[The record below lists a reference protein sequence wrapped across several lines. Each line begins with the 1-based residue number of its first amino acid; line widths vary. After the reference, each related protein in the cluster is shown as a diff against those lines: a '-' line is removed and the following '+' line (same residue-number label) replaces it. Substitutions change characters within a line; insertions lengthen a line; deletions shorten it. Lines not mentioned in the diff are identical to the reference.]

1 MEIDVLTL
9 FPRIFEGPLEESILK
24 RAQQKG
30 IFSVRVHNL
39 RDFTHDKHRVV
50 DDKPYGGGPGMLMK
64 PEPIFEA
71 VEKFRRTESRVVL
84 MTPQGSPLMQARAQE
99 FSGAAHLIIIC
110 GHYEGV
116 DERVRAALVNDEVS
130 IGDYVLTNGALA
142 AAVFVDAVVRLLP
155 GALGN
160 PDSSR
165 FESFG
170 AEDTGAHADADD
182 GVPRSTYGAG
192 GLLDYPHYTRP
203 AEFMGMA
210 VPEALAGGNH
220 EEVRRWRRRMALKK
234 TLENRPDL
242 LEKIEISDE
251 DREILAELGWRQR

>member
-30 IFSVRVHNL
+30 LVGVRVHNL

-50 DDKPYGGGPGMLMK
+50 DDRPYGGGPGMLMK

-71 VEKFRRTESRVVL
+71 VERFRREGSRVVL
-84 MTPQGSPLMQARAQE
+84 MTPQGSLLTQAQAQE
-99 FSGAAHLIIIC
+99 FSQAGHLVIIC

-116 DERVRAALVNDEVS
+116 DERVRAALVTDEVS

-155 GALGN
+155 GVLGDEN
-160 PDSSR
+160 SASDDSFAS
-165 FESFG
+165 
-170 AEDTGAHADADD
+170 
-182 GVPRSTYGAG
+182 
-192 GLLDYPHYTRP
+192 GLLEGPQYTRP
-203 AEFMGMA
+203 PEFRGLT
-210 VPEALAGGNH
+210 VPEVLLSGNH
-220 EEVRRWRRRMALKK
+220 EAIAKWRADWARQRTK
-234 TLENRPDL
+234 ERRPDL
-242 LEKIEISDE
+242 WKQE
-251 DREILAELGWRQR
+251 

>member
-30 IFSVRVHNL
+30 LVGVRVHNL

-50 DDKPYGGGPGMLMK
+50 DDRPYGGGPGMLMK

-71 VEKFRRTESRVVL
+71 VEKFRRTGSRVVL
-84 MTPQGSPLMQARAQE
+84 MSPQGLSLTQARAQE
-99 FSGAAHLIIIC
+99 FSRMEHLVIIC

-116 DERVRAALVNDEVS
+116 DERVRAALVTDEVS

-155 GALGN
+155 GVLGDEN
-160 PDSSR
+160 SAGDDSFAS
-165 FESFG
+165 
-170 AEDTGAHADADD
+170 
-182 GVPRSTYGAG
+182 
-192 GLLDYPHYTRP
+192 GLLEGPQYTRP
-203 AEFMGMA
+203 PEFRGLT
-210 VPEALAGGNH
+210 VPEVLLSGNH
-220 EEVRRWRRRMALKK
+220 EAIAQWRAEWARQRTKDR
-234 TLENRPDL
+234 RPDL
-242 LEKIEISDE
+242 L
-251 DREILAELGWRQR
+251 R

>member
-30 IFSVRVHNL
+30 LVGVRVHNL

-71 VEKFRRTESRVVL
+71 VEKFRRTDSRVVL
-84 MTPQGSPLMQARAQE
+84 MTPQGLPLTQARAQE
-99 FSGAAHLIIIC
+99 FSRMAHLIIIC

-116 DERVRAALVNDEVS
+116 DERVRAALVSDEVS

-155 GALGN
+155 GVLGDEN
-160 PDSSR
+160 SAGDDS
-165 FESFG
+165 FT
-170 AEDTGAHADADD
+170 D
-182 GVPRSTYGAG
+182 
-192 GLLDYPHYTRP
+192 GLLEGPQYTRP
-203 AEFMGMA
+203 PEFRGLT
-210 VPEALAGGNH
+210 VPEVLLSGDH
-220 EEVRRWRRRMALKK
+220 EAIAKWRADWARQRTK
-234 TLENRPDL
+234 ERRPDL
-242 LEKIEISDE
+242 LKE
-251 DREILAELGWRQR
+251 D

>member
-30 IFSVRVHNL
+30 LVGVRVHNL

-71 VEKFRRTESRVVL
+71 VEKFRRSDSRVVL
-84 MTPQGSPLMQARAQE
+84 MTPQGSPLMQARAQK
-99 FSGAAHLIIIC
+99 FAQAAHLIIIC

-155 GALGN
+155 GVLGDEN
-160 PDSSR
+160 SAGDDS
-165 FESFG
+165 F
-170 AEDTGAHADADD
+170 
-182 GVPRSTYGAG
+182 AG
-192 GLLDYPHYTRP
+192 GLLEGPQYTRP
-203 AEFMGMA
+203 PEFRGLT
-210 VPEALAGGNH
+210 VPEVLLSGNH
-220 EEVRRWRRRMALKK
+220 EAIAQWRAEWARQRTK
-234 TLENRPDL
+234 ERRPDL
-242 LEKIEISDE
+242 LKE
-251 DREILAELGWRQR
+251 D